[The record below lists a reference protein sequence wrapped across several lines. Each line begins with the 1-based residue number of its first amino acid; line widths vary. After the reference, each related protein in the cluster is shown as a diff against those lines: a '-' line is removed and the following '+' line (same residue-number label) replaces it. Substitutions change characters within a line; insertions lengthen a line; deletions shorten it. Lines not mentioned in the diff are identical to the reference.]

1 MLAEHVYRAAKPSA
15 DPKKLWK
22 KGMYQAQYWVELQN
36 LKAHVYYLELYQT
49 RSENIERWISIVLA
63 VASAGSIGGWAIW
76 KEYAFV
82 WGVLIMLSQVV
93 SVVYRFLPFKARI
106 KPLSTAGIELSILS
120 DEAEKGWF
128 DVAQGE
134 LSEREINDKRFAIR
148 KKKSAVMK
156 SAFGGMV
163 MPENDR
169 LMGKAES
176 QMRRYFLSHYPE
188 LSNE

>member
-1 MLAEHVYRAAKPSA
+1 
-15 DPKKLWK
+15 
-22 KGMYQAQYWVELQN
+22 MYQAQYWVELQN

-120 DEAEKGWF
+120 DEAEKAWF

-148 KKKSAVMK
+148 RKKSAVMK

-176 QMRRYFLSHYPE
+176 QMKRYFLSHYPE